1 MLKIRPAEVPPQK
14 AKISFK
20 LPQPTIDTLESY
32 LSVFQKTYGVE
43 PDRDFVVN
51 QILTAFFASDRE
63 FTVSMKNGNEA
74 PAKKKTGNEVAAA
87 AKS

>member
-20 LPQPTIDTLESY
+20 LPQPTIETLESY

-63 FTVSMKNGNEA
+63 FTVFRKNGCGRPGNKDADKEA
-74 PAKKKTGNEVAAA
+74 PTA